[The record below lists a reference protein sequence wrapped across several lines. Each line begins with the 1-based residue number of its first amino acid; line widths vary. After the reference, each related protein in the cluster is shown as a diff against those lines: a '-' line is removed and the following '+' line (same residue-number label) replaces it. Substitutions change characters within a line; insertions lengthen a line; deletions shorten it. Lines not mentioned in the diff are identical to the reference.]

1 MLLKKRKE
9 KKKKLELNEIEKNLD
24 KEEFSLSTKN
34 NKRLRVLLSLF
45 MFAILFGIFILAAP
59 GLLGERPIFM
69 DEEHYEKYKVY
80 KMVEYED
87 NIIFKIDK
95 DNQPTQFQVK
105 RENVKFSSDFELE
118 NPVLYIYSPE
128 YIAYKNMFYTRK
140 KFITKED
147 RQFKPIL
154 NQLNKRKHQFY
165 LFKYVDNE

>member
-1 MLLKKRKE
+1 MKE
-9 KKKKLELNEIEKNLD
+9 KKKKPESKEIEKNLNQ
-24 KEEFSLSTKN
+24 EEFLLSTKN
-34 NKRLRVLLSLF
+34 NKRLRILLSF
-45 MFAILFGIFILAAP
+45 VMFSILFGIFILAAP
-59 GLLGERPIFM
+59 GLLGEKPIFM

-87 NIIFKIDK
+87 IVIFKIDK
-95 DNQPTQFQVK
+95 NNQRTQFQVK

-118 NPVLYIYSPE
+118 NPILYIYSPE

-147 RQFKPIL
+147 KQFKSIL
-154 NQLNKRKHQFY
+154 NQLNKRKHRFY